1 MFEGYLSARIAEIF
15 NYPSFFSSQ
24 TDSSHSHQDYQQLKL
39 LTLQL
44 WQDQQQKLGNPLPS
58 NADLYQIMRQ
68 DHPLGIDAFVSQACP
83 LSPHVTPIQALQLLQ
98 ECIVLRSGLQ
108 LVVMAA
114 PLVVPAGYLL
124 SISDSFFKRA
134 WANTFDFLPL
144 YWQQHQNT
152 APHPRSLQLVTRVH
166 NRSGKPRSSHF

>member
-83 LSPHVTPIQALQLLQ
+83 LSPHLNPIQALQLLQ
-98 ECIVLRSGLQ
+98 ECIKIMPTTGTNDRPVGRPG
-108 LVVMAA
+108 
-114 PLVVPAGYLL
+114 
-124 SISDSFFKRA
+124 SFEGRE
-134 WANTFDFLPL
+134 W
-144 YWQQHQNT
+144 
-152 APHPRSLQLVTRVH
+152 RI
-166 NRSGKPRSSHF
+166 

>member
-1 MFEGYLSARIAEIF
+1 MELNNSIKETCSYQNSSESQEPL
-15 NYPSFFSSQ
+15 FSSQ
-24 TDSSHSHQDYQQLKL
+24 TTSSNNSLDYQQLKL
-39 LTLQL
+39 QTLQPR
-44 WQDQQQKLGNPLPS
+44 WQDQQQKLGNPIPS

-68 DHPLGIDAFVSQACP
+68 DHPLGIDAFVSQACQ
-83 LSPHVTPIQALQLLQ
+83 LSPHVNPIQALQLLQ
-98 ECIVLRSGLQ
+98 ECVKIMSKTGPVGRPGWF
-108 LVVMAA
+108 
-114 PLVVPAGYLL
+114 LL

-152 APHPRSLQLVTRVH
+152 VPHPRSLKLINRPS